1 MIELSRNI
9 TFGQYINNSSAL
21 ARMDP
26 RTKLFCAI
34 LLIILFS
41 FLSSFIAF
49 AICLLFCALLQWNSR
64 IPTGYVLRSF
74 KPFLG
79 FLVFIFCIEVLFYT
93 SPTQSKTLLWHWAF
107 LNISWEGILR
117 SAITIVR
124 VLFLYYITSMLLFA
138 TSLVDLTDGMEALLS
153 PLQKIG
159 IPANAFVMVLVIA
172 FKFVPIFVTEVERL
186 MKAQSAR
193 GVRFDQGNFIQRTI
207 KIAPLLVPLFISGF
221 KRAET
226 LSVAMEARCYGGRPG
241 WRRSK
246 RREMHF
252 DRFDAHVLGLTLALC
267 IVTVI
272 INFVSPF

>member
-1 MIELSRNI
+1 MIELSRDI
-9 TFGQYINNSSAL
+9 TFGQYVNNGSAL
-21 ARMDP
+21 SRMDP
-26 RTKLFCAI
+26 RTKLLCGV
-34 LLIILFS
+34 LLIILAS

-49 AICLLFCALLQWNSR
+49 AVCLLFCVLLQRASR
-64 IPTGYVLRSF
+64 ISTTYALRSF

-93 SPTQSKTLLWHWAF
+93 SATQSKTLLWHWAF

-124 VLFLYYITSMLLFA
+124 VLFLYYFTSMLLFT

-153 PLQKIG
+153 PLQRIG
-159 IPANAFVMVLVIA
+159 VPVNAFVMVLVIA
-172 FKFVPIFVTEVERL
+172 FKFVPIFVNEVERL

-193 GVRFDQGNFIQRTI
+193 GVRFDQGNFIQRTT
-207 KIAPLLVPLFISGF
+207 KIAPLLIPLFISGF

-226 LSVAMEARCYGGRPG
+226 LTVAMEARCYGGRPG

-246 RREMHF
+246 RRELHF
-252 DRFDAHVLGLTLALC
+252 ERYDAQVLAITVALC
-267 IVTVI
+267 VVTIV
-272 INFVSPF
+272 INFVAPW